1 MGKMPS
7 AEIIAIG
14 TELLLGVITDTN
26 TAHIARE
33 LNKAGI
39 DVFRAVIVGDNHKR
53 IAEEIRSSM
62 NRADIVITTGGLGPT
77 VDDPTREA
85 VAEAFNRELIFL
97 PELWA
102 EINERFTAY
111 GKKPSENNRRQA
123 YIPKGAIPISN
134 SVGTAP
140 SFLVKEG
147 NRVVFSLPGVP
158 SEMKTL
164 LQNAVIP
171 RILQEFRITTTIFS
185 RTIHTAEIGESSIDE
200 MISDMER
207 NTNPTVGLSAHPGQ
221 VDIRITAKAK
231 NRREADQLI
240 QPIEKK
246 IISLLEE
253 YIYGADGD
261 TLLDAVLNLTESM
274 NCVTNIRCSPKRDE
288 AILQR
293 TSLYKLAGPSGA
305 GKPVVPKYNSKN
317 QLLTITL
324 RSTKKDPL
332 MLRLEI
338 SHQNHQYRKELKF
351 GGHPNLYYQWVEN
364 QVLFHTWKYLLQ
376 RKGAQ

>member
-1 MGKMPS
+1 MPS

-39 DVFRAVIVGDNHKR
+39 DVFRTVIIGDNHKR
-53 IAEEIRSSM
+53 IAEAIRNSI
-62 NRADIVITTGGLGPT
+62 NRADIIITTGGLGPT
-77 VDDPTREA
+77 VDDPTRNA

-123 YIPKGAIPISN
+123 YIPQGAIPISN
-134 SVGTAP
+134 PVGTAP
-140 SFLVKEG
+140 AFLLKEG
-147 NRVVFSLPGVP
+147 NKVVFSLPGVP

-171 RILQEFRITTTIFS
+171 RILQEYRITTTIFT
-185 RTIHTAEIGESSIDE
+185 RTIHTAGIGESSIDE
-200 MISDMER
+200 LISDLER
-207 NTNPTVGLSAHPGQ
+207 NTNPTVGLSAYPGQ

-231 NRREADQLI
+231 NRQEADRI
-240 QPIEKK
+240 IEPIEKN

-253 YIYGADGD
+253 NIYGADGD
-261 TLLDAVLNLTESM
+261 TLFDAVLNLTESM
-274 NCVTNIRCSPKRDE
+274 NFVTNIRCSPKLEE
-288 AILQR
+288 ALLQK
-293 TSLYKLAGPSGA
+293 TALLKLAGPSGA
-305 GKPVVPKYNSKN
+305 GKLLNPKYNHNN
-317 QLLTITL
+317 QLLSITL
-324 RSTKKDPL
+324 RSTKKDPF
-332 MLRLEI
+332 MIRMVI
-338 SHQNHQYRKELKF
+338 SHQNHHYRKELKF
-351 GGHPNLYYQWVEN
+351 GGHPNLFYQWVEN

-376 RKGAQ
+376 RKGIQ